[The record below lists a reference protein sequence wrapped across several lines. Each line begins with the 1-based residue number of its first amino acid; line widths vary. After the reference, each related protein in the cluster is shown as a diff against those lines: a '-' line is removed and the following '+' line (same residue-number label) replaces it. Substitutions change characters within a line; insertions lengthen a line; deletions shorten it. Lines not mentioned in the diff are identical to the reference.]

1 MNLTSLITDNITE
14 ILVKIIEFTHI
25 RQKILTKNIINVN
38 NPKYEPKELAVN
50 EFSDLLNNAIDE
62 HVQNQRLILCDTEN
76 IKFGISGSFE
86 IKPVVDEYSK
96 KLRVKKRNEYLK
108 LQINR
113 LLENSLNQRVATELL
128 RLKQKTASTD
138 YWKTTYY
145 DNYAKRNT
153 LFTTNDG
160 KL

>member
-1 MNLTSLITDNITE
+1 MKLTSLITDNITE
-14 ILVKIIEFTHI
+14 ILVKIIKFTHI

-76 IKFGISGSFE
+76 IKFGVSGSFE
-86 IKPVVDEYSK
+86 IKPIVDEYSK
-96 KLRVKKRNEYLK
+96 ELRVKKRNEYLK

-113 LLENSLNQRVATELL
+113 LLENSFNQRVATELL

-138 YWKTTYY
+138 Y
-145 DNYAKRNT
+145 
-153 LFTTNDG
+153 
-160 KL
+160 

>member
-86 IKPVVDEYSK
+86 IKPIVDEYSK

-138 YWKTTYY
+138 Y
-145 DNYAKRNT
+145 
-153 LFTTNDG
+153 
-160 KL
+160 